1 MQFKNFNRRTKR
13 SEPANVCC
21 FENSDYMYG
30 YSLTPKILRSSPSL
44 EIPSTPT
51 GRKGRA
57 SGTRI
62 EMRDPDVACVVGGIS
77 VRVKAGEC
85 CRLARVW
92 EGIFGI
98 QDLTKIWCRIRE
110 EAKHL
115 DGKRDLTAF
124 REAGF
129 TKIWA
134 RDARGICLPVCR
146 EFGKSFVLA
155 GNAKKKS

>member
-1 MQFKNFNRRTKR
+1 
-13 SEPANVCC
+13 
-21 FENSDYMYG
+21 
-30 YSLTPKILRSSPSL
+30 
-44 EIPSTPT
+44 
-51 GRKGRA
+51 
-57 SGTRI
+57 
-62 EMRDPDVACVVGGIS
+62 MRDPDVACVVDGIS
-77 VRVKAGEC
+77 GRVKAGEC
-85 CRLARVW
+85 CSLARVW

-98 QDLTKIWCRIRE
+98 QDLTKIRCGIRE

-146 EFGKSFVLA
+146 EFGKSYVLA